1 MTPEANSLLAA
12 LWLCGACPLESVDA
26 EAVLEL
32 YEDGLVR
39 FSGAAGHLTQVMPTV
54 LGKQSARC
62 RNLRI
67 EVTL

>member
-26 EAVLEL
+26 DAGIEL
-32 YEDGLVR
+32 IRDGLAKVNGEA
-39 FSGAAGHLTQVMPTV
+39 FEPTV